1 MSPSPA
7 GLETPPE
14 TRLQKVSSRHVVA
27 LDGLRGLAVLFV
39 ILYHVN
45 STAWGTTF
53 LDRIVRAPL
62 KIGWAGVDLF
72 FVLSG
77 FLITGILLDTRQS
90 PHYFRSFYA
99 RRALRIFP
107 LYYLVLTASL
117 LITRFTPALN
127 YVLPIP
133 HDRIFYF
140 VYLNKWW
147 PLLRDTWHA
156 NIIGHFWSLAVEEQF
171 YLLWSLCVFLVS
183 PRLLKPVTAVGILG
197 ALAIRLVLYAHS
209 GVTREL
215 VENTFARM
223 DSLLAGAFLASA
235 VRSPEFLKR
244 IQKYVYLLGITSA
257 LLALAIFYGSKNEG
271 LMDTL
276 GLTLLALAFGA
287 LLLKTFVTDGSW
299 NSPLQRFL
307 SNRQLTTVGTYS
319 YGMYVYHV
327 PILYFSHAAL
337 TRFFPL
343 DNNLWNT
350 GILMIVVLAITFGV
364 AKVSFDMFESRFL
377 RLKKYFCA

>member
-77 FLITGILLDTRQS
+77 FLITGILLDTRES
-90 PHYFRSFYA
+90 PNYFRSFYA

-140 VYLNKWW
+140 VYLNNWW

-183 PRLLKPVTAVGILG
+183 PKLLKPVAAVGILS
-197 ALAIRLVLYAHS
+197 ALAIRLALYAHS
-209 GVTREL
+209 GVTRDL
-215 VENTFARM
+215 VENTFAEWIRFWPAHF
-223 DSLLAGAFLASA
+223 SHQPCA
-235 VRSPEFLKR
+235 VRSFSNAFRNTYTL
-244 IQKYVYLLGITSA
+244 S
-257 LLALAIFYGSKNEG
+257 GSR
-271 LMDTL
+271 LPC
-276 GLTLLALAFGA
+276 
-287 LLLKTFVTDGSW
+287 SR
-299 NSPLQRFL
+299 S
-307 SNRQLTTVGTYS
+307 
-319 YGMYVYHV
+319 
-327 PILYFSHAAL
+327 
-337 TRFFPL
+337 RFFMASE
-343 DNNLWNT
+343 T
-350 GILMIVVLAITFGV
+350 RA
-364 AKVSFDMFESRFL
+364 
-377 RLKKYFCA
+377 